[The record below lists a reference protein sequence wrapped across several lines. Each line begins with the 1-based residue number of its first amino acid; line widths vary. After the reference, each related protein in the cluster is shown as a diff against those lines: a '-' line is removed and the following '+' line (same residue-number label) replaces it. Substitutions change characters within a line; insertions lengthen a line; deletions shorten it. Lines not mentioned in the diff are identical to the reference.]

1 MSVSHIKIA
10 SLRHF
15 TPVHFSLP
23 FPPPPPPSANI
34 TGSRPR
40 GKCKRDGKSETRLR
54 FFRPESP
61 IALGTSPLGPSSGSS
76 SVHLPVLLYSLL
88 IILFN
93 FFKYAQSLGCLPS
106 SRSSSPLPHTP
117 LNPSPPR
124 RCIYASFE
132 LCVQRRLLN
141 TYQAF
146 SPQLFKFTPLPRPCI
161 SDWFLLTQPLPYTSH
176 CPSHTMPHISL
187 YPQLGPFP
195 LRDWLTMIWRFRTP
209 STFSTS
215 QCGSSPCSTRSS
227 LTSPR

>member
-76 SVHLPVLLYSLL
+76 SVHL
-88 IILFN
+88 
-93 FFKYAQSLGCLPS
+93 
-106 SRSSSPLPHTP
+106 SSPPLLSSYNPLQLFQVRSKPWVSPFLSFFFPASPHTP
-117 LNPSPPR
+117 QLTTSSSVHIR
-124 RCIYASFE
+124 VFRALRATATFE
-132 LCVQRRLLN
+132 YIPGLFPTTVQV
-141 TYQAF
+141 
-146 SPQLFKFTPLPRPCI
+146 
-161 SDWFLLTQPLPYTSH
+161 H
-176 CPSHTMPHISL
+176 
-187 YPQLGPFP
+187 
-195 LRDWLTMIWRFRTP
+195 
-209 STFSTS
+209 STS
-215 QCGSSPCSTRSS
+215 
-227 LTSPR
+227 